1 MRSRIDARWWEWVAR
16 VVVMTTLAVL
26 LWRASGSRPE
36 GRAERIQGSELR
48 AALERWTRGVQPA
61 AVHVSLRDVPA
72 PLERDWLAALR
83 RPGSAV
89 TWSGT
94 LDAVGVE
101 ALATAEPRAR
111 YLIRAAGPRTG
122 SVHVSD
128 DFRAIATAGF
138 EAGIMS
144 VRTATLAG
152 VVRADAGLASAWSP
166 APSPPVVK
174 RIALI
179 GPAGWETKFVAAAL
193 EESGWA
199 VDARIGVAP
208 GVAVGTLQPSALDT
222 LRYSVGIVVD
232 AVSGDWQQALARFVS
247 RGGGLVVA
255 GQALR
260 APQFATLLPARV
272 TRAVP
277 ARDTSVAALEALAVL
292 ELASAPHGVA
302 LETRGEAVVLAAGRF
317 GAGRVVASG
326 YQDTWRWRMQGDEQA
341 VRQHRDWWSALA
353 SAAAHAVD
361 TAAVPAP
368 ESAPVA
374 ALVNAI
380 GPATEPPADAG
391 ERSRV
396 PLDALL
402 FALLV
407 AALLGET
414 FSRRRRGLA

>member
-1 MRSRIDARWWEWVAR
+1 MAR

-26 LWRASGSRPE
+26 LWRASGWRPE
-36 GRAERIQGSELR
+36 GRAERIQGHDLR
-48 AALERWTRGVQPA
+48 TALERWTRGVQPT

-72 PLERDWLAALR
+72 PVERDWLAALR
-83 RPGSAV
+83 RPGNAV

-94 LDAVGVE
+94 LEAVGVE
-101 ALATAEPRAR
+101 VLATAEPRAR
-111 YLIRAAGPRTG
+111 YLVRAAGPRAG
-122 SVHVSD
+122 SIHLSD
-128 DFRAIATAGF
+128 DFRAIATGSSGT
-138 EAGIMS
+138 GIMS

-152 VVRADAGLASAWSP
+152 FVRADAGPAIASSP
-166 APSPPVVK
+166 APSPPEVK
-174 RIALI
+174 GIAVM
-179 GPAGWETKFVAAAL
+179 GPAGWETKFVVAAL
-193 EESGWA
+193 EEAGWA
-199 VDARIGVAP
+199 VDARIAVAP

-222 LRYSVGIVVD
+222 LRYSVGIVID

-247 RGGGLVVA
+247 SGGGLVVA

-260 APQFATLLPARV
+260 SPQVATLLPARV
-272 TRAVP
+272 ARSVP
-277 ARDTSVAALEALAVL
+277 ARDTSVVALDALAFL

-302 LETRGEAVVLAAGRF
+302 LETRGEAAVLAAGRF

-326 YQDTWRWRMQGDEQA
+326 YQDTWRWRMQGGEHA
-341 VRQHRDWWSALA
+341 VQQHRDWWSALA

-361 TAAVPAP
+361 TAAVLAP

-374 ALVNAI
+374 ALVNAL

-391 ERSRV
+391 GRSRV

-402 FALLV
+402 FAVMV